1 MMSINKYKVLIAD
14 DHAFSSRGV
23 ASLLASTSKYEVSEE
38 YVSDGLQVYSTC
50 GRIQP
55 HILILDL
62 GLPGMDGVDIINQVK
77 KRSPE
82 IIVVVLTANTLEH
95 RAREAL
101 NAGASGY
108 VLKKSPQ
115 STLLSTLEMAIAG
128 KTSFDAAL
136 DHAQIFKP
144 HKASAVDNAS
154 LTTRERQTLKL
165 IAEGNRNRDISE
177 KLSIS
182 IKTVETH
189 RLNLMRK
196 LNAHCIADLV
206 NWAARLGLAPV

>member
-1 MMSINKYKVLIAD
+1 MIKNKYKVLIAD
-14 DHAFSSRGV
+14 DHAFSSSGV
-23 ASLLASTSKYEVSEE
+23 ASLLASTSKYDVWDEP
-38 YVSDGLQVYSTC
+38 VSDGLQVYSAC
-50 GRIQP
+50 GRAQP
-55 HILILDL
+55 DLLILDL
-62 GLPGMDGVDIINQVK
+62 GLPGMDGVDIIVQIK
-77 KRSPE
+77 KRWPH
-82 IIVVVLTANTLEH
+82 IVVVVLTANTLEH

-108 VLKKSPQ
+108 VLKRSPQ
-115 STLLSTLEMAIAG
+115 STLLSALELAIAG
-128 KTSFDAAL
+128 KISVDATL
-136 DHAQIFKP
+136 DQAQVFNTQRLT
-144 HKASAVDNAS
+144 AVDSLS

>member
-1 MMSINKYKVLIAD
+1 MFKKKYRVLIAD
-14 DHAFSSRGV
+14 DHAFSGSGV
-23 ASLLASTSKYEVSEE
+23 ASLLASTSKYDVQEE
-38 YVSDGLQVYSTC
+38 LVTDGLLVYSAC
-50 GRIQP
+50 GRAQP
-55 HILILDL
+55 HVLILDL
-62 GLPGMDGVDIINQVK
+62 GLPGMDGIDVIVQIKKRWPDII
-77 KRSPE
+77 
-82 IIVVVLTANTLEH
+82 IVVLTANTLEH

-108 VLKKSPQ
+108 VLKRSPQ
-115 STLLSTLEMAIAG
+115 STLLSTLEMAVAG
-128 KTSFDAAL
+128 KVSVDAAL
-136 DHAQIFKP
+136 DHAQVFNT
-144 HKASAVDNAS
+144 HNLSAVDSLS

-206 NWAARLGLAPV
+206 NWATRLGLAPV